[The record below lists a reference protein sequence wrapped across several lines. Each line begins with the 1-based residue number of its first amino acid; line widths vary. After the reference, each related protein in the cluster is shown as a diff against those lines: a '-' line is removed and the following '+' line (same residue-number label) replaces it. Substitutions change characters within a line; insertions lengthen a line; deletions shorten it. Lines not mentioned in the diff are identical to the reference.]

1 MDSRREKFRRVLAAP
16 TVDLDALR
24 ELAWNGIP
32 ADIRP
37 AVWRLLLGYA
47 PPNQDRQEEGLRRKR
62 EQYAGWVTQYFEENA
77 EENILKQ
84 IGLDV
89 PRTSPGVPFFHRPE
103 LQRSLTRIL
112 YIRAIRNPASG
123 YVQGIND
130 LVTPFLR
137 VFLSEVCDGDMESW
151 DVDSLPSE
159 ALGQV
164 EADCYWCLAK
174 MLDTIQDH
182 YTFAQ
187 PGIQLSVYKLSEL
200 VRRIDEKIYNHLLD
214 NNLEFLQFSF
224 RWFNCLLLREF
235 PFLLVDRLWDTYI
248 SEGNNF
254 ADFLVYACAAFLL
267 TWSSKL
273 LNMEFQDM
281 IMFLQ
286 SPPTEHWTY
295 DQVDTV
301 MSKAFLWRAVFSRA
315 QSHLK

>member
-16 TVDLDALR
+16 TVDLDVCDGDMDSWDVDSLPSEAL
-24 ELAWNGIP
+24 G
-32 ADIRP
+32 
-37 AVWRLLLGYA
+37 
-47 PPNQDRQEEGLRRKR
+47 
-62 EQYAGWVTQYFEENA
+62 QYFEENA
-77 EENILKQ
+77 EEHILKQ

-137 VFLSEVCDGDMESW
+137 VFLSE
-151 DVDSLPSE
+151 
-159 ALGQV
+159 
-164 EADCYWCLAK
+164 
-174 MLDTIQDH
+174 
-182 YTFAQ
+182 
-187 PGIQLSVYKLSEL
+187 L

-214 NNLEFLQFSF
+214 NNVEFLQFSF

-248 SEGNNF
+248 SEGDNF

-267 TWSSKL
+267 TWSTKL

-301 MSKAFLWRAVFSRA
+301 MSKAFLWRAVFSHA